1 MTIPAEGAAFDPQ
14 PELKLWLLFMALEGL
29 GSIWFI
35 WFRLEEI
42 REAVRSL
49 VPPTLWFDFPPP
61 PRDIGAS
68 GD

>member
-14 PELKLWLLFMALEGL
+14 PELKLWLLFMALEGAVCL
-29 GSIWFI
+29 I

-49 VPPTLWFDFPPP
+49 VPPTLGFDFPPP